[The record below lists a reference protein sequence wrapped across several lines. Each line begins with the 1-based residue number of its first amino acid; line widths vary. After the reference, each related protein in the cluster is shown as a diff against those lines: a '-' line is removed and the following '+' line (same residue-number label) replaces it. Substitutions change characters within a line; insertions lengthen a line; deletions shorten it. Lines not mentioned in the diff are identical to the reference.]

1 MAVTRT
7 LEFEID
13 EAGVAVLEV
22 GAALEAHD
30 TEVVVEE
37 IAEITLK
44 IQLVVSPFRT
54 PVSRELTIDPI
65 RGFGL
70 GLRDWLTSEF
80 EARFAEDWQRIA
92 TESRERYCS
101 QLDDQNI
108 AYRKEHREAS

>member
-13 EAGVAVLEV
+13 ELGVAVLEV

-30 TEVVVEE
+30 TEIVVEE
-37 IAEITLK
+37 IEEITLK
-44 IQLVVSPFRT
+44 ICDPELRGSP
-54 PVSRELTIDPI
+54 VEHEIEIDPAEGI
-65 RGFGL
+65 GVGL
-70 GLRDWLTSEF
+70 VDWLATEF
-80 EARFAEDWQRIA
+80 ESRFAEDWQEIA

-101 QLDDQNI
+101 QLDDQDI